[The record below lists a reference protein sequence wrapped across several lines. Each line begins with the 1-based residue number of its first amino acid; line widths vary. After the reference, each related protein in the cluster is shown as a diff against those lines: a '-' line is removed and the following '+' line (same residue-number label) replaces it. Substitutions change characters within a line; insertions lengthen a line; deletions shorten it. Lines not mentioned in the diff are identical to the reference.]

1 MGPCTCFLEGE
12 EALWQVEVWAG
23 AEAEAE
29 VRAEA
34 DVRAVVEVRAEAE
47 VRARVKVRS
56 QQTLCEWSPGIHH
69 SRRSF

>member
-23 AEAEAE
+23 AEAKVRAE
-29 VRAEA
+29 VRAVA
-34 DVRAVVEVRAEAE
+34 EVRAEAE
-47 VRARVKVRS
+47 VMARVKVRS

>member
-23 AEAEAE
+23 AE
-29 VRAEA
+29 AEA